1 MVGEARLTPLPSGRR
16 LVAIGENTMG
26 QLALVE
32 RNAYSMI
39 VMLGRELQGTWKG
52 YAMATMTLEV
62 PDRLAVQLR
71 LERDRLPQLLEFALR
86 SRNDAQ
92 WLSMPSSLAFG
103 EMVEFLSNR
112 PSSDEVLAFKISPSA
127 QDRMASLLEK
137 NREEGLSNAENG
149 ELDWYEYVHEIMTRL
164 KTEVRL
170 RTAA

>member
-1 MVGEARLTPLPSGRR
+1 
-16 LVAIGENTMG
+16 
-26 QLALVE
+26 
-32 RNAYSMI
+32 
-39 VMLGRELQGTWKG
+39 
-52 YAMATMTLEV
+52 MATMTLEV

-92 WLSMPSSLAFG
+92 RLSMPSSLAFG
-103 EMVEFLSNR
+103 EMVEFLSSR